1 MLTKEK
7 YLNSLKNELLTFGL
21 SNQKVNIIISDYEE
35 YFDSAYENDEI
46 DSSIIE
52 SLGTVKIL
60 AEKILAEE
68 SETTIP
74 HVQLSLMT
82 LLHYPII
89 IIPTFLYGCLLLIT
103 YLLQAFEVFFIFSP
117 LILLIGLLAGLPAQ
131 GGVLFQ
137 SLIAIVMTIVAITA
151 FKFTRKGKLLFRTI
165 FKQYLWNKIS

>member
-103 YLLQAFEVFFIFSP
+103 YLLQAFEVFSFSH
-117 LILLIGLLAGLPAQ
+117 L
-131 GGVLFQ
+131 
-137 SLIAIVMTIVAITA
+137 
-151 FKFTRKGKLLFRTI
+151 
-165 FKQYLWNKIS
+165 